1 MVSRMPVNQKYGLLS
16 RIGSC
21 AAACLL
27 AANPAFA
34 EDEDMFADVA
44 DAVVIVNQA
53 QPVLPGGQLQQ
64 FRAQFEPLLK
74 VELSLINR
82 ACKPSDAE
90 RKVLIAKCNRWLD
103 TFIGDYAKRGGQP
116 QVEGMWFGGPVGNMP
131 NPRESFAEGLKPVV
145 EKLLSKDQFQRY
157 EDECRRRAEFEKAVA
172 VENLVAKIDGE
183 LMLSP
188 QQREKLT
195 ESLSSNWQSSWAPQI
210 EMFTVGVDMWPNVP
224 DQWIR
229 PHLTAAQQAA
239 WSRLNKQSV
248 QGFFGGNVFGMQ
260 GQVIDDIDLNE
271 GRDTPDNNDAEQGV
285 GAANEPR
292 ARPIVRL
299 RPAQR

>member
-1 MVSRMPVNQKYGLLS
+1 
-16 RIGSC
+16 
-21 AAACLL
+21 
-27 AANPAFA
+27 
-34 EDEDMFADVA
+34 
-44 DAVVIVNQA
+44 
-53 QPVLPGGQLQQ
+53 
-64 FRAQFEPLLK
+64 
-74 VELSLINR
+74 
-82 ACKPSDAE
+82 
-90 RKVLIAKCNRWLD
+90 
-103 TFIGDYAKRGGQP
+103 
-116 QVEGMWFGGPVGNMP
+116 
-131 NPRESFAEGLKPVV
+131 
-145 EKLLSKDQFQRY
+145 
-157 EDECRRRAEFEKAVA
+157 
-172 VENLVAKIDGE
+172 
-183 LMLSP
+183 
-188 QQREKLT
+188 
-195 ESLSSNWQSSWAPQI
+195 
-210 EMFTVGVDMWPNVP
+210 VP